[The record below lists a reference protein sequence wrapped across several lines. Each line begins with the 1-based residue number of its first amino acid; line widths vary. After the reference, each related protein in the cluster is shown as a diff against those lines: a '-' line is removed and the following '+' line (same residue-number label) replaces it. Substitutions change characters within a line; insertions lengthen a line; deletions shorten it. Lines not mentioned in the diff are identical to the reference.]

1 MRVNVKPVNK
11 VYYNFASSVVLVF
24 LVNSLQISSMHIF
37 IALHVLCWSHITF
50 SDILIRNMQSFIQ
63 DLYSRK
69 DDVSWVQEFQL

>member
-11 VYYNFASSVVLVF
+11 VYYNFASSVFLVF
-24 LVNSLQISSMHIF
+24 LMNSLQISSMPIF

-50 SDILIRNMQSFIQ
+50 YDILIRNMQSFIQ

-69 DDVSWVQEFQL
+69 DDVSWV